1 MRHILDTGRRAV
13 PLMVVALAPLLAR
26 AQELPRELTQPP
38 DWQPEGWPGFM
49 HYDLLANT
57 LLALTL
63 AAVLGAVI
71 GYHPRRLAAA
81 DTLEEIEAP
90 KAYVTYAV
98 IGAFIGI
105 MVLKF
110 GLVVGFVVFGIGG
123 LIRFRTVMQSASMT
137 GYAIFVT
144 LIGLASGLSLPHI
157 AVLATAF
164 GFVLIFIL
172 DARITYSIA
181 VKGLAAT
188 RVVESAAA
196 YRRSLEDHGCRIVSE
211 KRDLIKQ
218 RVAFMF
224 RSRQHVKRE
233 ALEEFFAKEIDPEL
247 KGAVDWEID

>member
-1 MRHILDTGRRAV
+1 MRSILDTGRRAL
-13 PLMVVALAPLLAR
+13 PSVVLALAPLLAR
-26 AQELPRELTQPP
+26 AQELPRELAQPE
-38 DWQPEGWPGFM
+38 WQPEGWAGFM
-49 HYDLLANT
+49 HYDLLGNA
-57 LLALTL
+57 LLTLTL

-71 GYHPRRLAAA
+71 GYHPRRLATA

-144 LIGLASGLSLPHI
+144 LVGLSCGLNLPHI

-164 GFVLIFIL
+164 GFVLIYIL
-172 DARITYSIA
+172 DARVTYRIA
-181 VKGLAAT
+181 VKGLSAA
-188 RVVESAAA
+188 RVVEAAAA
-196 YRRSLEDHGCRIVSE
+196 YRGLLENHGCRIVSE
-211 KRDLIKQ
+211 KRDLLKERVVFIFRSHQ
-218 RVAFMF
+218 RVTPNNLD
-224 RSRQHVKRE
+224 E
-233 ALEEFFAKEIDPEL
+233 LFATRIDPAL

>member
-1 MRHILDTGRRAV
+1 MRPIVNIGRRAV
-13 PLMVVALAPLLAR
+13 ALTVVALAPLLAR
-26 AQELPRELTQPP
+26 AQELPSELTQP

-57 LLALTL
+57 LLALVL

-81 DTLEEIEAP
+81 DTLAEIEAP

-144 LIGLASGLSLPHI
+144 LIGLAAGLNLPHI
-157 AVLATAF
+157 AVLATVF

-172 DARITYSIA
+172 DARVTYSIV
-181 VKGLAAT
+181 VKGLSAE
-188 RVVESAAA
+188 RVVEAAAA
-196 YRRSLEDHGCRIVSE
+196 YRRSLENYGCRIANE

-218 RVAFMF
+218 REAFIF
-224 RSRQHVKRE
+224 RSRQHVKSQDLDE
-233 ALEEFFAKEIDPEL
+233 LFAKEIAPEL
-247 KGAVDWEID
+247 RGAVDWEID

>member
-1 MRHILDTGRRAV
+1 VDAGRRAV
-13 PLMVVALAPLLAR
+13 VLLVVALAPLLAR
-26 AQELPRELTQPP
+26 AQELPRELTQP
-38 DWQPEGWPGFM
+38 DWQPEGWLGFM

-81 DTLEEIEAP
+81 DTLAEIEAP

-98 IGAFIGI
+98 IGALIGI

-144 LIGLASGLSLPHI
+144 LIGLASGLNLPHI
-157 AVLATAF
+157 ALLATVF
-164 GFVLIFIL
+164 CFVLIFIL
-172 DARITYSIA
+172 DTRVTYSIS
-181 VKGLAAT
+181 VKGLSAD
-188 RVVESAAA
+188 RVVEAAAA
-196 YRRSLEDHGCRIVSE
+196 YRRSLESHGCRIVNE
-211 KRDLIKQ
+211 RRDLIKQ
-218 RVAFMF
+218 RVAFIF
-224 RSRQHVKRE
+224 RSRQHVKSQDLD
-233 ALEEFFAKEIDPEL
+233 AVFTKEIDPIL
-247 KGAVDWEID
+247 RGAVDWEID